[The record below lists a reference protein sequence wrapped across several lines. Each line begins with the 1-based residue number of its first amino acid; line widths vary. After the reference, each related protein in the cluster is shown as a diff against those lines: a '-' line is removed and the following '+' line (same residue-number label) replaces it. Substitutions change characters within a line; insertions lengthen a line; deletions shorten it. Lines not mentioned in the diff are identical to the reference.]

1 MTRSTF
7 INPCNFSGYYDYD
20 VFPALADFGV
30 VSYDWATAK
39 EVWARAKPMTCQGTM
54 VAQALQTK
62 QLELSARLKLDR
74 VRCVCVLL
82 RVSFELLFAPVL
94 HTLHVSNNCFA

>member
-1 MTRSTF
+1 MLLLQLLHCWQCWHHTR
-7 INPCNFSGYYDYD
+7 PFS
-20 VFPALADFGV
+20 F
-30 VSYDWATAK
+30 
-39 EVWARAKPMTCQGTM
+39 EQMMER
-54 VAQALQTK
+54 LQTK